1 MSESNQTDL
10 TRRQF
15 VGKSAAIAA
24 ATIAPGVMLYG
35 TAEARKLEDLG
46 IPASSDVRWGML
58 IDTNKCEKGCNDCVS
73 ACQSENG
80 WGGENSNEKL
90 SSPEQKAQWIRK
102 VDLKDTTTGH
112 TQSLPVMC
120 QHCENPPCVDVCPT
134 TASMKRADGVVLVD
148 RHLCIGCRFCMM
160 ACPYKARSFVHE
172 SLTDQKPHA
181 PRGKGCVESCN
192 ICVHKLDA
200 LEIGVSNAT
209 TACSASC
216 TKGAITVGD
225 LNDEKS
231 EIAQQ
236 LKKHKTTQI
245 RADLGLNT
253 GVRYRGI

>member
-1 MSESNQTDL
+1 MSESNLTDL

-15 VGKSAAIAA
+15 VGKSAAAA
-24 ATIAPGVMLYG
+24 AAVTIAPGVLLYG
-35 TAEARKLEDLG
+35 AAEARNLDQ
-46 IPASSDVRWGML
+46 PASSEVRWGML

-73 ACQSENG
+73 ACQTENG

-90 SSPEQKAQWIRK
+90 SAPEQQAQWIRK
-102 VDLKDTTTGH
+102 VELKDIATGH
-112 TQSLPVMC
+112 TQSLTVMC
-120 QHCENPPCVDVCPT
+120 QHCESAPCVDVCPT
-134 TASMKRADGVVLVD
+134 TASMKRDDGIVLVA

-172 SLTDQKPHA
+172 ALENQRPHA
-181 PRGKGCVESCN
+181 PRGKGCVEACN
-192 ICVHKLDA
+192 LCVHKLDA
-200 LEIGVSNAT
+200 GEGE
-209 TACSASC
+209 TACSVAC
-216 TKGAITVGD
+216 KHGAMVVGD
-225 LNDEKS
+225 LNDETS